1 MIASLHNGVTALKS
15 LTKGLQ
21 LIGNNVSNVNSVG
34 YKSSRARFTDNLYQ
48 HEARP
53 QVPVGGNPS
62 ARVSEFGT
70 GTDLA
75 SVASSFKQGAFDV
88 TGLDLDLAIDGG
100 PLPNGGGFFVVKNE
114 ITDETFYTRA
124 GSFESLVDGT
134 IVTRDVNQY
143 SLQTQN
149 KALQFKMDEG
159 ETLLA
164 RQIDEQGNV
173 YALVNKKDENGDDVD
188 LRRLVGQ
195 LKLSNFTAPQNLI
208 RKGNG
213 FYSNGPG
220 GSNVA
225 GIIEGVPDQESLGK
239 IRQYTLELSNVD
251 LTNEFAAMITHQRS
265 FQAGSR
271 VVTVSDTILQEAVNL
286 KR

>member
-1 MIASLHNGVTALKS
+1 MITSLHNGVTALKS

-48 HEARP
+48 YDQRS
-53 QVPVGGNPS
+53 QTPVGGNPS
-62 ARVSEFGT
+62 TQTSQFGT
-70 GTDLA
+70 GTDLS
-75 SVASSFKQGAFDV
+75 SVATSFKQGAFDV

-100 PLPNGGGFFVVKNE
+100 PRPNGGGFFVVVNP
-114 ITDETFYTRA
+114 TTTETFYTRA

-143 SLQTQN
+143 HLQSQDGD
-149 KALQFKMDEG
+149 LQFKMAQG
-159 ETLLA
+159 ESLLA
-164 RQIDEQGNV
+164 RQIDEQGNI
-173 YALVNKKDENGDDVD
+173 YALVNTADGQDE
-188 LRRLVGQ
+188 RRTIGQ
-195 LKLSNFTAPQNLI
+195 LQLANFTAPQNLI
-208 RKGNG
+208 RKGAG
-213 FYSNGPG
+213 LYSNGPG
-220 GSNVA
+220 GSNVG
-225 GIIEGVPDQESLGK
+225 GISGDTIPDTGSLGK
-239 IRQYTLELSNVD
+239 IRQFTLELSNVD

-271 VVTVSDTILQEAVNL
+271 VVTVSDSILQEAVNL